1 MKVDPQVEPLVRDA
15 IHAAVTRNFQALEG
29 QLQKIPA
36 GEPTRK
42 AVELALALVYA
53 VMTDIHEGMPSEPEV
68 RGVAAEIA
76 RAEAWAQPTTEEV
89 TDFMLRLMSGQ
100 RSAVAVPAENV
111 VILAFVCAANLLSS
125 CRRDD
130 EEWWDYLDR
139 AEAAL
144 EAA

>member
-1 MKVDPQVEPLVRDA
+1 MDPEIEPLVRDA
-15 IHAAVTRNFQALEG
+15 IHAAVIRDFDVLDERLQAL
-29 QLQKIPA
+29 PA
-36 GEPTRK
+36 GEPTAR
-42 AVELALALVYA
+42 AVELTTALVYLI
-53 VMTDIHEGMPSEPEV
+53 MIDIHNGKPTEEEI

-76 RAEAWAQPTTEEV
+76 RGEAWAAPTAEEV
-89 TDFMLRLMSGQ
+89 TSYLVRLLNGQ
-100 RSAVAVPAENV
+100 PFGTEVPSENV

-125 CRRDD
+125 CHRDD

>member
-1 MKVDPQVEPLVRDA
+1 MKIDPQIEPLVRDA
-15 IHAAVTRNFQALEG
+15 IHAAVTRNFPTLEE
-29 QLQKIPA
+29 QLQKFPV

-42 AVELALALVYA
+42 AVELTLALVYA
-53 VMTDIHEGMPSEPEV
+53 VMTDIHEGMPSEAEV

-76 RAEAWAQPTTEEV
+76 QAEAWAQPTTQEV
-89 TDFMLRLMSGQ
+89 TDFLLALMANN
-100 RSAVAVPAENV
+100 RSAEALPEENV
-111 VILAFVCAANLLSS
+111 VILAFVSAANLLSS